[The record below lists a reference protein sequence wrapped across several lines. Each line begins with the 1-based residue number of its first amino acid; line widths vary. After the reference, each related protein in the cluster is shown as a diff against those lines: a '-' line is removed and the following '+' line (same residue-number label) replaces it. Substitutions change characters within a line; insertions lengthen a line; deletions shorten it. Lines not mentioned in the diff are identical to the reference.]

1 MDAAKV
7 TQGRDGP
14 PEANGLPTP
23 TSAHVAQLAGKDLTV
38 VIAASFTSAS
48 SKWNEAGK
56 IASSL
61 THEVARPRDQ
71 PPSHDTLPVENPS
84 HPSPDPPQSRLVA
97 TIQTIGAQ
105 EIHTAITRLATA
117 IAARH
122 PAPKKLLL
130 LGIANGGVTLAHRLA
145 ARLSALGSPLSATT
159 GTVDISFHRDDIGR
173 HPIPKEF
180 APTHIPSDVHGATII
195 LVDDVLFSGRTVK
208 AALDELFDHG
218 RPAKVE
224 LAVLVD
230 RGGRL
235 MPVAADYTGLTL
247 TTAAAEKVVVTL
259 DPKAPARDS
268 IRIQSPTTSH

>member
-1 MDAAKV
+1 
-7 TQGRDGP
+7 
-14 PEANGLPTP
+14 
-23 TSAHVAQLAGKDLTV
+23 
-38 VIAASFTSAS
+38 
-48 SKWNEAGK
+48 
-56 IASSL
+56 
-61 THEVARPRDQ
+61 
-71 PPSHDTLPVENPS
+71 
-84 HPSPDPPQSRLVA
+84 VA
-97 TIQTIGAQ
+97 TIQTIGTK
-105 EIHTAITRLATA
+105 EIHAAITRLATA

-130 LGIANGGVTLAHRLA
+130 LGIANGGVTLAQ
-145 ARLSALGSPLSATT
+145 RLSSSLSTLNPQLSTST

-230 RGGRL
+230 RGGHL

-247 TTAAAEKVVVTL
+247 APAPAEKVVVTL
-259 DPKAPARDS
+259 DAKSPARDS